1 MEKFSLNYAHSIAKI
16 FLSCGLIA
24 ENDLINT
31 VHNLM
36 DGTLKLGVKNEKDS
50 KESKS
55 KESGKKETLVS

>member
-1 MEKFSLNYAHSIAKI
+1 
-16 FLSCGLIA
+16 
-24 ENDLINT
+24 
-31 VHNLM
+31 M